1 MRESINS
8 RVSEHILDILKKGP
22 YTSAEM
28 QNQIQLWDKE
38 LYHDIDRL
46 VEQKGKKSP
55 FSKCVDGAL
64 QNLKRQGKVEKVQ
77 SGRGS
82 PWRLPK

>member
-1 MRESINS
+1 MRESINR

-28 QNQIQLWDKE
+28 QSQIQLWDKE

-46 VEQKGKKSP
+46 VDQKGKKSP

-64 QNLKRQGKVEKVQ
+64 QNLKRQGKVEKVT
-77 SGRGS
+77 
-82 PWRLPK
+82 K